1 MAGGTLESSSPEV
14 PPRMTRRSWLLTLA
28 VTAGLASSTIA
39 VIGSPAPVAAA
50 SYTFHVDGPVDG
62 RIGVDAIY
70 QNGGGGGEYDI
81 RTCNSN
87 GSNVPIL
94 GWDSAGNLV
103 GTTSVPDSK
112 YGSLTSVR
120 FELYPG
126 QCPHSTSTYN
136 AFWDL
141 PAGGVHFE
149 TGAGSRNLGTVT
161 LPSAAS
167 GAFRIDGPILSSTP
181 ISDGRV
187 HVDAFQATTAYP
199 DPPAPLQSNGVVNWG
214 AFSSASSRGATW
226 TGSWGWAGRYILFV
240 EDRATGTRISAAV
253 DISRGAIPT
262 IDLDA
267 ICFGF
272 DTCEY
277 GAGGPGTT
285 AGTFHPTSPTRII
298 DTRIFQGI
306 TNGALRP
313 GTGRNSSPD
322 PLTRRDEIANREIK
336 VTGLAGIPTSGVSA
350 VLLNVTADQVPEP
363 GYLSVFPKPQ
373 ACCGGMSIYDD
384 QATLLTGEP
393 QTSNLNVTGGQTVP
407 NMVLARVGA
416 GGKIRFYNYAGDVH
430 LIVDVAGWF
439 GTGGA
444 HTNGSGFTGVTPS
457 RLLDSRNAIGG
468 PKRPFAAGETRLLK
482 VAGVGGVPS
491 NAASVVVNITAANT
505 TGWGYTTAFP
515 AGSAV
520 PTASNL
526 NYRAGDVR
534 ANLAVVRI
542 GDNGSIGLHAAESAT
557 DLIVDVLGSFG
568 PGGGRVTAITP
579 VRLAD
584 SRSALRVPAGP
595 IGGGNT
601 VKVQV
606 RGEAGVPGNATAVIA
621 NVTAAGAHGFGFF
634 TVFPTG
640 VTAPSSSNVNF
651 QWAGQNVPNLVMVKL
666 GTDGSVTVRGGEA
679 PADLIVDVFGYVT

>member
-1 MAGGTLESSSPEV
+1 MS
-14 PPRMTRRSWLLTLA
+14 RRSRLLTLA
-28 VTAGLASSTIA
+28 LTSAFVSTGIA
-39 VIGSPAPVAAA
+39 IVAVPSPASAA
-50 SYTFHVDGPVDG
+50 SYTFHVESPVDG

-70 QNGGGGGEYDI
+70 QGGGGGGEYDI

-87 GSNVPIL
+87 GSSVPTL
-94 GWDSAGNLV
+94 GWDGNGNLV

-112 YGSLTSVR
+112 YGALTSVR

-126 QCPHSTSTYN
+126 QCPHSTDTYN

-141 PAGGVHFE
+141 PAGGAHFE

-161 LPSAAS
+161 VPSAAT
-167 GAFRIDGPILSSTP
+167 GAFRIDGTILSSTP
-181 ISDGRV
+181 VANGRV
-187 HVDAFQATTAYP
+187 KVDAFQVETAYP
-199 DPPAPLQSNGVVNWG
+199 DPPAPLQSNGIVNWG
-214 AFSSASSRGATW
+214 AFSSASNRGNAW
-226 TGSWGWAGRYILFV
+226 TAGWGWSGRYVVFV
-240 EDRATGTRISAAV
+240 EDRATGNKISALA
-253 DISRGAIPT
+253 DISAGSIPT

-285 AGTFHPTSPTRII
+285 AGTFHPTEPTRIV

-313 GTGRNSSPD
+313 GTGRNPSPD

-350 VLLNVTADQVPEP
+350 VLLNVTADQVPQP

-393 QTSNLNVTGGQTVP
+393 ATSNLNVTGGQTVP

-416 GGKIRFYNYAGDVH
+416 GGKIRFYNYAGEVH

-444 HTNGSGFTGVTPS
+444 HTDGSGFTGVTPS
-457 RLLDSRNAIGG
+457 RQLDSRNGIGG
-468 PKRPFAAGETRLLK
+468 PKRPFAAGETRSLK

-491 NAASVVVNITAANT
+491 NATSVVVNITAANT

-515 AGSAV
+515 AGSPL

-542 GDNGSIGLHAAESAT
+542 GQNGSISLNTAESST

-595 IGGGNT
+595 IGGGQT
-601 VKVQV
+601 VQV
-606 RGEAGVPGNATAVIA
+606 QIRGEGGVPANATAVIA
-621 NVTAAGAHGFGFF
+621 NVTAADAFGFGFF
-634 TVFPTG
+634 TVYPTG
-640 VTAPSSSNVNF
+640 AATPSSSNVNF

-666 GTDGSVTVRGGEA
+666 GADGSITVRGGEA
-679 PADLIVDVFGYVT
+679 PANLIVDVFGYVT